1 MFLVPGGV
9 DLLFTPYP
17 RSYWVMPGRLLAG
30 YYPGAP
36 DPVEAAG
43 KLQALFD
50 VGIRC
55 IVNLMEPDERDYR
68 HGCRFTD
75 YSGTKNF
82 SGDDFSARAVTR
94 YVSGGW

>member
-1 MFLVPGGV
+1 VFLVPGGV

-50 VGIRC
+50 
-55 IVNLMEPDERDYR
+55 L
-68 HGCRFTD
+68 
-75 YSGTKNF
+75 
-82 SGDDFSARAVTR
+82 
-94 YVSGGW
+94 